1 MGQGWV
7 PFSLAPQF
15 QNSKG
20 PHSELGSL
28 WAGGGL
34 ISGEMSGGGGGL
46 WQEGS
51 AVGGAACPLGL
62 LSPV

>member
-1 MGQGWV
+1 MRQGWL

-15 QNSKG
+15 RNQKG

-28 WAGGGL
+28 RA
-34 ISGEMSGGGGGL
+34 GGGL

-51 AVGGAACPLGL
+51 AAGGAACPLGP
-62 LSPV
+62 LSAV